1 MPGGEVGISSRPVPC
16 RPSYSGLNLDSLLM
30 NTSSFGDWIG
40 RREVREDVAHP
51 GPVAGLAAL
60 LDHAIPPWDADVLP
74 PLAHW
79 LYFPENARQSELGE
93 DGHPLRGGFLPPV
106 TLPRRMWAGSTIAYQ
121 RPIALGTAMR
131 RFSHIEEIS
140 EKAGRSG
147 RLIFVRLRHEIE
159 TADGLALREWQDIV
173 YREAHGAS
181 TPQAESA
188 NPPHSEVRR
197 QMMADPRLL
206 FRYSAL
212 TFNAHR
218 IHYDRDYCR
227 KVEAYPGLVVHG
239 PLLATLLLDH
249 AMRIDRN
256 IRPREFFFRAQL
268 PVYDTASFTLCLAH
282 EGDQVALWVESSEGA
297 TTMTARLKTR

>member
-1 MPGGEVGISSRPVPC
+1 
-16 RPSYSGLNLDSLLM
+16 M
-30 NTSSFGDWIG
+30 NTTSFVDWIG
-40 RREVREDVAHP
+40 RKDVREDVADP

-60 LDHAIPPWDADVLP
+60 LDHATPPWDEAVLP

-79 LYFPENARQSELGE
+79 LYFAERARQSELGE
-93 DGHPLRGGFLPPV
+93 DGHPLRGGFLPPI
-106 TLPRRMWAGSTIAYQ
+106 TLPRRMWAGSTIAYH
-121 RPIALGTAMR
+121 RPIAVGTAMR
-131 RFSHIEEIS
+131 RCSHIEEIS

-147 RLIFVRLRHEIE
+147 QLIFVRLRHDIE
-159 TADGLALREWQDIV
+159 TEEGLALREWQDIV
-173 YREAHGAS
+173 YREAQGAS
-181 TPQAESA
+181 TPRAESA
-188 NPPHSEVRR
+188 NSLHCEVRR
-197 QMMADPRLL
+197 QMTADTRLL

-256 IRPREFFFRAQL
+256 IHPREFSFRAQL
-268 PVYDTASFTLCLAH
+268 PVFDTSSFTLCLAH
-282 EGDQVALWVESSEGA
+282 EGDQVGLWIENAEGA
-297 TTMTARLKTR
+297 TTMTARLKAR